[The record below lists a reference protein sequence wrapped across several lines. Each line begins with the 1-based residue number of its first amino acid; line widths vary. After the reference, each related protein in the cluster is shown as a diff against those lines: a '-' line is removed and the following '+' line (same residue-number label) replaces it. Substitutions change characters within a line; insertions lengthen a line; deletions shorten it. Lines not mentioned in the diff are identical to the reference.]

1 MTDQLKP
8 RLKSL
13 YQDQIV
19 KELMVEFNLKNPHQV
34 SRLQKIVINSGL
46 GKAKDDKKILDIAEN
61 TFLKITG
68 QKPVKRSAKKSIA
81 SFKLREGNTVGLSVT
96 LRQDYMYEFLDRFIN
111 LVLPRVRD
119 FHGISNSSFD
129 KQGNYSI
136 GLTDQTIFPEITF
149 EETSLLHG
157 LQINFVFDKP
167 IKDMNQSLLKKFGM
181 PFVKEN
187 K

>member
-1 MTDQLKP
+1 MNNQLKP

-13 YQDQIV
+13 YQDQII
-19 KELMVEFNLKNPHQV
+19 KELMAEFNLKNPHQV

-46 GKAKDDKKILDIAEN
+46 GKAKDDKKILDIADN

-68 QKPVKRSAKKSIA
+68 QKPVKRLAKKSIA
-81 SFKLREGNTVGLSVT
+81 SFKIRQGNAIGLCVT
-96 LRQDYMYEFLDRFIN
+96 LRRDYMYEFLDRLIN

-119 FHGISNSSFD
+119 FHGVSNTAFD
-129 KQGNYSI
+129 RQGNYSI
-136 GLTDQTIFPEITF
+136 GLSDQTIFPEITF
-149 EETSLLHG
+149 EETSMLHG

-167 IKDMNQSLLKKFGM
+167 NKDMNQSLLRKFGM
-181 PFVKEN
+181 PFKKEN